1 MNFIKLPVLFVFCF
15 LYSELFAQYTT
26 VKGQITD
33 NKYMAVI
40 LNPMVNSKLMDLK
53 KEFSPKEG
61 RFEIK
66 VYNEKP
72 SVWKLSYKDR
82 FTYLF
87 LIPNTQIEINLDYLN
102 GLEFEFK
109 NKNASDQLF
118 LNSSEKPT
126 MYNSEVTNKLKE
138 TAKQNDP
145 ILYKKEVMSEA
156 NKLKISFENHPLYK
170 NLSPELKNFYT
181 KNNIELT
188 AYQYFFNFPKFLGIH
203 PDSFY
208 EADQDFYQYKNE
220 ILYQN
225 YRDYPLYIDV
235 HYQFLR
241 LETAFEINKDYPNKK
256 DEELFFYKKLIE
268 KSKRYSEI
276 SVRRALEER
285 ALGDWVGYYGKPLE
299 IKEEITTFLSK
310 EFDVQKSQAIKKKLL
325 LLAQYEKG
333 RTAPMFNYLDENNKN
348 HNSKEL
354 IGKVVYVYVW
364 NSKYP
369 SSVENISLCQEI
381 ANEFKGNNQIVFL
394 YISIDNE
401 IENWKQ
407 KLEEL
412 KIQNGIQGI
421 AYPYGFHSD
430 FAKKYTIQT
439 LPHYLLIDK
448 SGNLVDHRAP
458 KPSQKEQLISILK
471 EQLLVK

>member
-1 MNFIKLPVLFVFCF
+1 MTLKNLILILTIF
-15 LYSELFAQYTT
+15 LSQNLVSQNTT
-26 VKGQITD
+26 LKGKIND
-33 NKYMAVI
+33 NNYMAVI
-40 LNPMVNSKLMDLK
+40 FTPMVNSKLMDLK

-61 RFEIK
+61 SYEIK
-66 VYNEKP
+66 LTNEKP
-72 SVWKLSYKDR
+72 SIWKMSYKDR
-82 FTYLF
+82 FVYLF
-87 LIPNTQIEINLDYLN
+87 LIPNTVLDVNLDYFN
-102 GLEFEFK
+102 GKEFEF
-109 NKNASDQLF
+109 NGKNAADQFF
-118 LNSSEKPT
+118 LNNPEKPSFFSSEI
-126 MYNSEVTNKLKE
+126 TNKLKE

-145 ILYKKEVMSEA
+145 FLYKKEVMAEA
-156 NKLKISFENHPLYK
+156 NKLKIAFQNHNLYPK
-170 NLSPELKNFYT
+170 ISNDLKNFYT

-188 AYQYFFNFPKFLGIH
+188 AYQYFFNFPKFLNIH
-203 PDSFY
+203 PDTFY
-208 EADQDFYQYKNE
+208 EADMDYYQFKNE

-241 LETAFEINKDYPNKK
+241 LENAFEINKDYPNKK

-268 KSKRYSEI
+268 RSKRYSEI
-276 SVRRALEER
+276 SVRRVLEER

-299 IKEEITTFLSK
+299 IKEEITGFLSK
-310 EFDVQKSQAIKKKLL
+310 EYDVNKSQAIKKKLL

-354 IGKVVYVYVW
+354 IGKVVYIYVW

-369 SSVENISLCQEI
+369 TSVENMTLCQEI
-381 ANEFKGNNQIVFL
+381 AKEFKGNDKIVFL
-394 YISIDNE
+394 YMSIDNE
-401 IENWKQ
+401 IENWKE
-407 KLEEL
+407 KLKEL
-412 KIQNGIQGI
+412 NIQNGIQGI

-458 KPSQKEQLISILK
+458 KPSQKDQLISILK
-471 EQLLVK
+471 AQLSVK

>member
-1 MNFIKLPVLFVFCF
+1 MNRKQLLLFLF
-15 LYSELFAQYTT
+15 LTISYTLFPQYTT
-26 VKGQITD
+26 IKGHIED
-33 NKYMAVI
+33 RIYMAVI

-53 KEFSPKEG
+53 KEFNPKEG
-61 RFEIK
+61 TYEIK
-66 VYNEKP
+66 IFNDKP
-72 SVWKLSYKDR
+72 SIWKLSYKDR

-87 LIPNTQIEINLDYLN
+87 LIPNTQLEINLNYIN
-102 GLEFEFK
+102 GAEFEYQG
-109 NKNASDQLF
+109 KNAADQLF
-118 LNSSEKPT
+118 LNNHEKPSFFSAEIT
-126 MYNSEVTNKLKE
+126 SKLKE

-145 ILYKKEVMSEA
+145 ILYKKEVMAEA
-156 NKLKISFENHPLYK
+156 NQLKIAFENHPQYPK
-170 NLSPELKNFYT
+170 LSTELKNFYS

-188 AYQYFFNFPKFLGIH
+188 AYQYFFNYPKFLGIH

-208 EADQDFYQYKNE
+208 ESDLDFYQFKNE
-220 ILYQN
+220 VLYQN
-225 YRDYPLYIDV
+225 YRDYPLYIDI

-241 LETAFEINKDYPNKK
+241 LENALEISKDYPNKK
-256 DEELFFYKKLIE
+256 DEELFFYKKMIE
-268 KSKRYSEI
+268 RTKRYSEI

-299 IKEEITTFLSK
+299 IKEEITAFLSK

-354 IGKVVYVYVW
+354 IGKVVYIYVW

-369 SSVENISLCQEI
+369 TSIENMSLSQEI
-381 ANEFKGNNQIVFL
+381 ANEFQGNDKIVFL
-394 YISIDNE
+394 YMSIDNE

-407 KLEEL
+407 KLGTL
-412 KIQNGIQGI
+412 NIQNGLHGI

-471 EQLLVK
+471 EQLSVK